1 MSFPEF
7 YAALKASNPIW
18 WDSLKVS
25 FPHRDYDGLAK
36 QCWSWLL
43 SCNRLPPKT
52 EDDWKNLRASYQKFL
67 VFAPEIHTVQTGQK
81 WEEPKKEEEPVKG
94 EKMQAYIDQILGI
107 IAKSP
112 TLNYRPR
119 LTEKE
124 KAEEGGFRPKGEKYA
139 PYPTDT
145 PEQVRAKEMHIAWIK
160 HCYDPKTGEPNENWI
175 EEKEFNRLYDNNL
188 I

>member
-1 MSFPEF
+1 MTFPEF
-7 YAALKASNPIW
+7 YAALKSSNPIW

-43 SCNRLPPKT
+43 SCNRLPPKND
-52 EDDWKNLRASYQKFL
+52 DDWKNLRASYQKFL
-67 VFAPEIHTVQTGQK
+67 LFAPEVHTVQTGQT
-81 WEEPKKEEEPVKG
+81 WEEPNREEEPVKG
-94 EKMQAYIDQILGI
+94 DRMQKYIDEILDI
-107 IAKSP
+107 IKKSP

-124 KAEEGGFRPKGEKYA
+124 KAEEGGFRPKGEKFE

-145 PEQVRAKEMHIAWIK
+145 PEQVYKKDRHIAWIK
-160 HCYDPKTGEPNENWI
+160 HCFDPVTKEPNESWM
-175 EEKEFNRLYDNNL
+175 EEMEFNKLYDEGL